1 MAQRMNFQQLRI
13 MRETAR
19 CNFNLTEVANA
30 LLTSQSGVSKHVK
43 DLEDELGL
51 ELFVRKGKRLLGLT
65 DAGTEAMQ
73 IIERILLDVDNL
85 MQVGTNLADGD
96 VGTLRIATTHTQAR
110 YTLPPVL
117 AQFTQ
122 AFPQVRIVLHQANAK
137 EVGPILL
144 DGKADIGLATDTL
157 ENHGGLATF
166 PYVQW
171 DHAVVVP
178 KGHPLE
184 KVDPLTLEAIAE
196 WPIITYDKGLTGRT
210 RIDDAFASAGIET
223 DIAITAL
230 DADVIKSCVELG
242 LGVGITAAM
251 AFEAERDTALRKL
264 DCRHLFAPNT
274 SSLAVRRGR
283 YLRGYVYRF
292 ISLCSPQLT
301 EKRLRAALR
310 EPIAVKG

>member
-1 MAQRMNFQQLRI
+1 MNFQQLRI

-65 DAGTEAMQ
+65 DAGAEALQ
-73 IIERILLDVDNL
+73 IIERILVDVENL
-85 MQVGTNLADGD
+85 TQIGAQLADGEE
-96 VGTLRIATTHTQAR
+96 GTLRIAATHTQAR

-117 AQFTQ
+117 AEFMQ
-122 AFPQVRIVLHQANAK
+122 AYPHVRLVLHQANAK
-137 EVGPILL
+137 EIASILL

-157 ENHGGLATF
+157 DDHAGLAAF
-166 PYVQW
+166 PYLKW

-178 KGHPLE
+178 AGHALE
-184 KVDPLTLEAIAE
+184 KVKPLTLAAIAE
-196 WPIITYDKGLTGRT
+196 WPIITYDEGLTGRT
-210 RIDDAFASAGIET
+210 RIDDAFARAGVEP

-242 LGVGITAAM
+242 LGVGIMAAM
-251 AFEAERDTALRKL
+251 AFDPERDPGLRKL
-264 DCRHLFAPNT
+264 DGSHLFAANI
-274 SSLAVRRGR
+274 SSIAVRRGR
-283 YLRGYVYRF
+283 YLRGFVYRF
-292 ISLCSPQLT
+292 ISMCSPQLT
-301 EKRLRAALR
+301 ERKLRAA
-310 EPIAVKG
+310 VKGSGGG